1 MKKVIAVITT
11 IVCCQ
16 VLIAADITVK
26 HVKGK
31 AEIQSGVA
39 EGWVKARAGTALSP
53 ESTIKTG
60 RKSSLTILADG
71 KRLVIPELTLVDVGD
86 LRQMPQEELLL
97 KLAMSDVR
105 VAPPRD
111 ESDGSTIPNTTIVH
125 GKDMAVPDIEVKNGG
140 NPNQME
146 VRGTELLYK
155 YGFYATCILRAKETM
170 VYSPELKSRFG
181 FRYMIAKAFEKMR
194 LKGEALGEYVS
205 LAKERLSSSQRKRVE
220 NDIRRLKQQ

>member
-1 MKKVIAVITT
+1 MKKVIAVL
-11 IVCCQ
+11 IVFACCQ
-16 VLIAADITVK
+16 SLLGADITVK

-31 AEIQSGVA
+31 AEIQRGVS
-39 EGWVKARAGTALSP
+39 EGWVKAKPGALLSP

-60 RKSSLTILADG
+60 RKSFLTIVADG
-71 KRLVIPELTLVDVGD
+71 KSLVVPELTLVDVGD

-97 KLAMSDVR
+97 KLAMANVR

-111 ESDGSTIPNTTIVH
+111 ESDETTIPNTTIVH
-125 GKDMAVPDIEVKNGG
+125 GKDMAAPDTEAKDGG
-140 NPNQME
+140 SLNEME
-146 VRGTELLYK
+146 VRGTELLYN

-170 VYSPELKSRFG
+170 LYYPELKSRFA
-181 FRYMIAKAFEKMR
+181 FRYMIAEAFERMR

>member
-1 MKKVIAVITT
+1 MKKVIAVI
-11 IVCCQ
+11 IVLMCFRS
-16 VLIAADITVK
+16 LMAADITVK

-31 AEIQSGVA
+31 AEIQSGVSEA
-39 EGWVKARAGTALSP
+39 WVKAKPGDLLSP

-60 RKSSLTILADG
+60 RKSSLIIVAEG
-71 KRLVIPELTLVDVGD
+71 KRLAVPELTLVDVGD
-86 LRQMPQEELLL
+86 LRQMPQGELLL
-97 KLAMSDVR
+97 KLAMENVR

-111 ESDGSTIPNTTIVH
+111 ESDGTTIPNTTVVH
-125 GKDMAVPDIEVKNGG
+125 GRDMAVPDIEVKNGG
-140 NPNQME
+140 SPDQME
-146 VRGTELLYK
+146 VRGTELLYR

-170 VYSPELKSRFG
+170 LYSPELKSRFG

-220 NDIRRLKQQ
+220 KDIRRLKQQ

>member
-1 MKKVIAVITT
+1 MKKVVA
-11 IVCCQ
+11 
-16 VLIAADITVK
+16 VLIALMCCQSIMAGNIAVK

-31 AEIQSGVA
+31 AEIQSGVSEA
-39 EGWVKARAGTALSP
+39 WVNAKPGALLSP

-97 KLAMSDVR
+97 KLAMADVR

-111 ESDGSTIPNTTIVH
+111 ESDGTTIPNTTIVH
-125 GKDMAVPDIEVKNGG
+125 GSDMAAPDIEAKNGESLSE
-140 NPNQME
+140 ME
-146 VRGTELLYK
+146 VRGTKILYN

-170 VYSPELKSRFG
+170 LYYPELKSRFE
-181 FRYMIAKAFEKMR
+181 FRYTIARAFERMR

-205 LAKERLSSSQRKRVE
+205 LTKEKLSSSQRKRVE
-220 NDIRRLKQQ
+220 DDIRRLKQQ

>member
-1 MKKVIAVITT
+1 MKKVMVVIIALT
-11 IVCCQ
+11 CCQ
-16 VLIAADITVK
+16 SLMAADITVK

-31 AEIQSGVA
+31 AEIQTGVS
-39 EGWVKARAGTALSP
+39 EGWVKAKAGTLLSP

-60 RKSSLTILADG
+60 RKSSLTILAEG

-86 LRQMPQEELLL
+86 LRQMPREELLL
-97 KLAMSDVR
+97 KLAMADVR

-111 ESDGSTIPNTTIVH
+111 ESNGTTIPNTTIVH
-125 GKDMAVPDIEVKNGG
+125 GRDMAVPELEVKNGG
-140 NPNQME
+140 SLNQMA

-170 VYSPELKSRFG
+170 LYYPELKSRFG

-205 LAKERLSSSQRKRVE
+205 LAKERLPSSQRKRVE
-220 NDIRRLKQQ
+220 TDIRRLKQQ